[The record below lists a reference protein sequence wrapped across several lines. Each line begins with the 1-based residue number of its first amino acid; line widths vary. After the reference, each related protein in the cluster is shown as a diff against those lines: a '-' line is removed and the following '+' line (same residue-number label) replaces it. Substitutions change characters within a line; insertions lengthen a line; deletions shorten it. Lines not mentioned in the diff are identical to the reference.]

1 MQKWLCPALDAGFFI
16 LGSTKLPKMVLTG
29 KPRVSG
35 LCLNPR
41 LTTTRLISP
50 ARQAPETLGHS
61 DGIGRKR
68 SLTTERLA
76 SPRR

>member
-16 LGSTKLPKMVLTG
+16 F
-29 KPRVSG
+29 R
-35 LCLNPR
+35 
-41 LTTTRLISP
+41 SP
-50 ARQAPETLGHS
+50 ALSKDSAGRQESLAIYVSPSRQAPEILGHS
-61 DGIGRKR
+61 DGLGKIR